1 MHSELFFDEKS
12 NRLFLTF
19 NCQLTVLEMKPEIKD
34 RIMSHEK
41 PVVAALYNS
50 LYNQVSAAAAIL
62 YNSITFGFFSLLLW
76 HLDLNGEI

>member
-1 MHSELFFDEKS
+1 MHSALFFDEKS

-19 NCQLTVLEMKPEIKD
+19 NSLLTVLEMKPEIKD
-34 RIMSHEK
+34 RVMSHEK

-62 YNSITFGFFSLLLW
+62 YHFIIFNLFSLFV
-76 HLDLNGEI
+76 